1 MNNQDPVACFA
12 RTNSRGKRIPFGIK
26 YQDRLSHIYMIG
38 KTGTGKTTLL
48 ETLIMQ
54 DIENGH
60 GVCLIDPH
68 GDFVERV
75 ATRISKG
82 RQKDIIYMN
91 VPDATQ
97 PYGYNPLKYV
107 APEYRPLAASGIL
120 EVFKKMWKESWGQ
133 RLEHI
138 LRNAI
143 LALLESPYAE
153 LGDILKLL
161 VDKNFRYETVKHL
174 DNARVKDFWLIEY
187 ENYSY
192 RLRAD
197 AIVPIQNKVGAFLAD
212 PTLNR
217 ILTNPK
223 QPINIRRIMDEGK
236 ILLVNLAKGR
246 LGEDT
251 AGLLGGL
258 LVTTVG
264 LAAFSRADMPEDK
277 RRDFYLYIDEFQNF
291 TTLAIA
297 NMASELRKF
306 HVGLVLAHQ
315 YLHQLDPDIRHAV
328 LGNAGTLI
336 SFRLGGKDAATIAH
350 EFPPIFTA
358 EDLIFLPNYRIYLK
372 LMIDGAPSKPF
383 SAETLV
389 YDEAK
394 YLQQLPHRA
403 MPLSFWS

>member
-1 MNNQDPVACFA
+1 MDNQDPVACFA
-12 RTNSRGKRIPFGIK
+12 RTNSRSKRIPFGIK

-48 ETLIMQ
+48 DTLIMQ

-68 GDFVERV
+68 GDFVESV
-75 ATRISKG
+75 ATRISSQ

-91 VPDATQ
+91 VPDASQ

-107 APEYRPLAASGIL
+107 VPEYRPLAASGIL

-161 VDKNFRYETVKHL
+161 TDKNFRYETVKHL
-174 DNARVKDFWLIEY
+174 DNTRVKDFWLREY

-264 LAAFSRADMPEDK
+264 LAAFSRADMPENK

-336 SFRLGGKDAATIAH
+336 SFRLGGKDAATIAN

-358 EDLIFLPNYRIYLK
+358 EDLIFLPNYHIYLK

-383 SAETLV
+383 SAETMV

-394 YLQQLPHRA
+394 NIQQRPHRA
-403 MPLSFWS
+403 MPQSLIS